1 MENFSKVVIL
11 SPCSLKRKSAKID
24 TAGRR
29 GKSREATSITE
40 APGRDT
46 STFNRQVVGSN
57 PTSPWGNSSGVEQ
70 HVPFQLNFLGNA
82 IHKQF
87 SVTRMHLVPILIL
100 YKKD

>member
-29 GKSREATSITE
+29 GKSREAASITE
-40 APGRDT
+40 ALGRDT

-57 PTSPWGNSSGVEQ
+57 PTSPMAGNSSGVEQ

-87 SVTRMHLVPILIL
+87 QQGRMHLMPI
-100 YKKD
+100 